1 MCSQNENTYT
11 TCFGRRIIVSMLIIR
26 VAGGLGNQMQQY
38 AMYRKLKSLG
48 KEVKLDLSWFDVENQ
63 EGQLAPRKCELKYFD
78 GVDFEECTDAERA
91 YFTKRN
97 ILTKALNKV
106 FPATCKIFE
115 ETEMFH
121 PEIYSFK
128 DKYLEGYFLC
138 NKYYD
143 DILPFI
149 QNEIVFPKH
158 SDSKIQKRNEELME
172 RMDGWHTASIH
183 LRRGDYITE
192 PQNEALFG
200 NIATDAYYDA
210 AIRYVLDKDYQ
221 THFYIFSND
230 PEYAREHYS
239 DESRYTI
246 VTGNDGDNSLLDM
259 ELMSHCRYNICA
271 NSTFSFWGAR
281 LNKRSDKEII
291 RTFKMRNNQE
301 VTAREMTDYWKDWIL
316 IDEKG
321 NRIF

>member
-1 MCSQNENTYT
+1 
-11 TCFGRRIIVSMLIIR
+11 MLIIR

-48 KEVKLDLSWFDVENQ
+48 KKVKLDLSWFNEDNQ
-63 EGQLAPRKCELKYFD
+63 KGLLAPRKCELKYFD
-78 GVDFEECTDAERA
+78 GIDFEECTDEERSS
-91 YFTKRN
+91 FTNRST
-97 ILTKALNKV
+97 ITKVINKLI
-106 FPATCKIFE
+106 PATKKIFE
-115 ETEMFH
+115 ETKMYH

-143 DILPFI
+143 DILPFL

-158 SDSKIQKRNEELME
+158 TDPDMQKKNEELMQ

-183 LRRGDYITE
+183 LRRGDYVTQPE
-192 PQNEALFG
+192 NEALYG
-200 NIATDAYYDA
+200 GIATDAYYDS

-221 THFYIFSND
+221 THFFIFSND

-239 DESRYTI
+239 DTSRYTI
-246 VTGNDGDNSLLDM
+246 VTGNDGVNSLLDM

-281 LNKRSDKEII
+281 LNRRSDKEMI

-301 VTAREMTDYWKDWIL
+301 VNSREMTDYWKDWIL

-321 NRIF
+321 NRVF